1 MWTLVTISSERLARM
16 QKIPPSRTSLFSDRL
31 RSNLLPRIDPELRAS
46 RTQLAR
52 SIITAQFALLGLWA
66 VSLLL
71 FTAVNPGGQIFS
83 DLVGIILLAGVG
95 ALSLWLLRKG
105 SLNATGY
112 AISISWFLFVSA
124 SAFIAPEHLVF
135 ISAAFFLPI
144 LVSGAVIGG
153 WAPFIFA
160 LGSIAVN
167 TTAVFY
173 ADRAGIT
180 PEIVGYT
187 SLYLYV
193 LVFAIVS
200 LSAAL
205 ISNSLSKQIQRSLS
219 SLHQQADQLSK
230 LAHTDPLTG
239 LSNRRHLF
247 EQLESE
253 FARAQRYRRPFCLLY
268 IDMDGFKAINDQ
280 FGHLF
285 GDEILRGSARAMQAV
300 LRATDLLARIGGD
313 EFAVLLPETDIEG
326 AQHVAAKLRKSLA
339 AYGTQLSPSLPSL
352 TLSVGVGQ
360 ISEEDDAIE
369 DILARADKAQYLAK
383 SAGRSLTRTQNDL
396 EPAGQVEQA

>member
-1 MWTLVTISSERLARM
+1 MNQATPDRFSLLRDQFQA
-16 QKIPPSRTSLFSDRL
+16 SLF
-31 RSNLLPRIDPELRAS
+31 PRIDPELRVS
-46 RTQLAR
+46 RTNLAR
-52 SIITAQFALLGLWA
+52 SIVSTQFALLGLWA
-66 VSLLL
+66 VGLLL
-71 FTAVNPGGQIFS
+71 FSSLNPAGRIAI
-83 DLVGIILLAGVG
+83 DLAGITFLAGAG
-95 ALSLWLLRKG
+95 ALALWLLRKG
-105 SLNATGY
+105 SLNMAGY
-112 AISISWFLFVSA
+112 VISISWFMFVAVSA
-124 SAFIAPEHLVF
+124 FLVPEYLIF

-160 LGSIAVN
+160 FGSIVANTVAVVN
-167 TTAVFY
+167 ANVTGATTAF
-173 ADRAGIT
+173 IT
-180 PEIVGYT
+180 ES
-187 SLYLYV
+187 SLLIYI
-193 LVFAIVS
+193 LVFAVIAV
-200 LSAAL
+200 SAAL
-205 ISNSLSKQIQRSLS
+205 ISNSLSEQIQKSLS
-219 SLHQQADQLSK
+219 SLHQQADQMAK
-230 LAHTDPLTG
+230 LAHTDPLTE

-280 FGHLF
+280 FGHIF

-313 EFAVLLPETDIEG
+313 EFAVLLPETDLMG
-326 AQHVAAKLRKSLA
+326 AEHVAEKLRKALA
-339 AYGTQLSPSLPSL
+339 AYGGQLSPSLPSL

-383 SAGRSLTRTQNDL
+383 SAGKSLTRTQEDL
-396 EPAGQVEQA
+396 EPASQVEQA

>member
-1 MWTLVTISSERLARM
+1 MQQATPDRISLLSDQLQAN
-16 QKIPPSRTSLFSDRL
+16 LF
-31 RSNLLPRIDPELRAS
+31 PRIDPELRVS
-46 RTQLAR
+46 RSNLAR
-52 SIITAQFALLGLWA
+52 SIVSAQFALLGLWA
-66 VSLLL
+66 VGLLL
-71 FTAVNPGGQIFS
+71 FNSLNPQGQIAI
-83 DLVGIILLAGVG
+83 DLAGFAFLAGAG
-95 ALSLWLLRKG
+95 ALALWLLRKG
-105 SLNATGY
+105 SLNSAGY
-112 AISISWFLFVSA
+112 VISLSWFLFIAA
-124 SAFIAPEHLVF
+124 SAFIVPEYLLF

-160 LGSIAVN
+160 FGSIAASSIA
-167 TTAVFY
+167 AVY
-173 ADRAGIT
+173 ASNAGIA
-180 PEIVGYT
+180 PEFVNNS
-187 SLYLYV
+187 SLLIYL
-193 LVFAIVS
+193 LVFTVVA
-200 LSAAL
+200 LSASL
-205 ISNSLSKQIQRSLS
+205 ISNSLSDQIQKSLS
-219 SLHQQADQLSK
+219 SLHQQADQMAK

-268 IDMDGFKAINDQ
+268 IDMDGFKAVNDQ

-326 AQHVAAKLRKSLA
+326 AEHVAEKLRKALA
-339 AYGTQLSPSLPSL
+339 AYGSQLSPSLPSL

-360 ISEEDDAIE
+360 ISDEDDAIE

-383 SAGRSLTRTQNDL
+383 SAGKSLTRTQEDL
-396 EPAGQVEQA
+396 VGQVEQA

>member
-1 MWTLVTISSERLARM
+1 M
-16 QKIPPSRTSLFSDRL
+16 QQATPDRFSQLTDRL
-31 RSNLLPRIDPELRAS
+31 TANLFPRIDPELRSS
-46 RTQLAR
+46 RTNLAR
-52 SIITAQFALLGLWA
+52 SIVTTQFGLLGLW
-66 VSLLL
+66 VVGLLIFNSL
-71 FTAVNPGGQIFS
+71 NPDGQIAI
-83 DLVGIILLAGVG
+83 DLAGIAFLAAAG
-95 ALSLWLLRKG
+95 GLALWLLRMG
-105 SLNATGY
+105 SLNAAGY
-112 AISISWFLFVSA
+112 VISLSWFLFVA
-124 SAFIAPEHLVF
+124 GSAFLVPEYLVF

-153 WAPFIFA
+153 WAPFIFSFS
-160 LGSIAVN
+160 SIAAN
-167 TTAVFY
+167 SLAVLY
-173 ADRAGIT
+173 ATGTGST
-180 PEIVGYT
+180 PLFVSESALLV
-187 SLYLYV
+187 YV
-193 LVFAIVS
+193 MVFAVVA

-205 ISNSLSKQIQRSLS
+205 ISNSLSEQIQKSLT
-219 SLHQQADQLSK
+219 SLHQQADQMAK
-230 LAHTDPLTG
+230 LAHTDPLTQ

-313 EFAVLLPETDIEG
+313 EFAVLLPETDLVG
-326 AQHVAAKLRKSLA
+326 AAHVAEKLRKALT
-339 AYGTQLSPSLPSL
+339 AYGSQLSPSLPSL

-383 SAGRSLTRTQNDL
+383 SAGKALTRTQEDL
-396 EPAGQVEQA
+396 EPAGQIEQA

>member
-1 MWTLVTISSERLARM
+1 M
-16 QKIPPSRTSLFSDRL
+16 QPATPDRFSQITDQLRANLF
-31 RSNLLPRIDPELRAS
+31 PRIDPELRVT
-46 RTQLAR
+46 RTNLAG
-52 SIITAQFALLGLWA
+52 SILTAQFALLGLWA
-66 VSLLL
+66 VGLLL
-71 FTAVNPGGQIFS
+71 FRSLIPDGQIANN
-83 DLVGIILLAGVG
+83 LAGIAFLAGAG
-95 ALSLWLLRKG
+95 ALALWLLRKG
-105 SLNATGY
+105 SLNRAGY
-112 AISISWFLFVSA
+112 VISLSWFLFVSA
-124 SAFIAPEHLVF
+124 SAFLVPEYLVF

-144 LVSGAVIGG
+144 LASGAVIGG
-153 WAPFIFA
+153 WASFVFA
-160 LGSIAVN
+160 FGSVAANSVAMVYANSAGTAPGFVN
-167 TTAVFY
+167 
-173 ADRAGIT
+173 
-180 PEIVGYT
+180 ES
-187 SLYLYV
+187 SLLIYM
-193 LVFAIVS
+193 LVFAVVA

-205 ISNSLSKQIQRSLS
+205 ISNSLSEQIQRSLS
-219 SLHQQADQLSK
+219 SLHQQADLMAK

-239 LSNRRHLF
+239 LSNRRRLF

-253 FARAQRYRRPFCLLY
+253 FTRAQRYRRSFCLLY

-326 AQHVAAKLRKSLA
+326 AEHVAEKLRKALA
-339 AYGTQLSPSLPSL
+339 AYGSQLSPSLPSL

-369 DILARADKAQYLAK
+369 DVLARADKAQYLAK
-383 SAGRSLTRTQNDL
+383 SVGKSLTRTQEDL

>member
-1 MWTLVTISSERLARM
+1 MKPAT
-16 QKIPPSRTSLFSDRL
+16 PDRL
-31 RSNLLPRIDPELRAS
+31 TWLTDQLQANLFPRIDPELRLT

-52 SIITAQFALLGLWA
+52 SIVSAQFALLGLWA
-66 VSLLL
+66 VGLLL
-71 FTAVNPGGQIFS
+71 FSALGSRGRIAT
-83 DLVGIILLAGVG
+83 DLAGVG
-95 ALSLWLLRKG
+95 FLAGAGGLALWLLRKNILNSAG
-105 SLNATGY
+105 YVISL
-112 AISISWFLFVSA
+112 SWFLFVVA
-124 SAFIAPEHLVF
+124 SALLVPEYLVF

-153 WAPFIFA
+153 WAPFVFA
-160 LGSIAVN
+160 FASIAANGAAVASANSAGTVPGFVN
-167 TTAVFY
+167 QS
-173 ADRAGIT
+173 
-180 PEIVGYT
+180 
-187 SLYLYV
+187 SLLIYM
-193 LVFAIVS
+193 LVFAIVA
-200 LSAAL
+200 LAAAL
-205 ISNSLSKQIQRSLS
+205 ISNSLSEQIQKSLS
-219 SLHQQADQLSK
+219 SLHQQADQMAK

-247 EQLESE
+247 EKLESE

-300 LRATDLLARIGGD
+300 LRGTDLIARIGGD
-313 EFAVLLPETDIEG
+313 EFAVLLPETDLVG
-326 AQHVAAKLRKSLA
+326 AEHVAAKLTKSLA
-339 AYGTQLSPSLPSL
+339 AYGSQLSPSLPSL

-383 SAGRSLTRTQNDL
+383 SAGRSLTRTQEDL
-396 EPAGQVEQA
+396 EPVEQA

>member
-1 MWTLVTISSERLARM
+1 M
-16 QKIPPSRTSLFSDRL
+16 QQATPDRFSQLTDQLTANLF
-31 RSNLLPRIDPELRAS
+31 PRIDPELRAS
-46 RTQLAR
+46 RTHLAR
-52 SIITAQFALLGLWA
+52 SIITTQFGLLGLWA
-66 VSLLL
+66 VGLL
-71 FTAVNPGGQIFS
+71 IFS
-83 DLVGIILLAGVG
+83 SLNPEGEIAIDLAGIVFLAG
-95 ALSLWLLRKG
+95 AGGLAIWLLRKG
-105 SLNATGY
+105 SLNAAGY
-112 AISISWFLFVSA
+112 VISLSWFLFVA
-124 SAFIAPEHLVF
+124 GSAFLVPEYLVF

-153 WAPFIFA
+153 WAPFIFSC
-160 LGSIAVN
+160 GSIAAN
-167 TTAVFY
+167 SLAVFS
-173 ADRAGIT
+173 ATGAGS
-180 PEIVGYT
+180 E
-187 SLYLYV
+187 SLFVSQSSLLIYV
-193 LVFAIVS
+193 MVFAVVA

-205 ISNSLSKQIQRSLS
+205 ISNSLSEQIQKSLT
-219 SLHQQADQLSK
+219 SLHQQADQMAK
-230 LAHTDPLTG
+230 LAHTDPLTQ

-253 FARAQRYRRPFCLLY
+253 IARAQRYRRPFCLLY

-313 EFAVLLPETDIEG
+313 EFAVLLPETDLVG
-326 AQHVAAKLRKSLA
+326 AAHVAEKLRKALT

-383 SAGRSLTRTQNDL
+383 SAGKALTRTQEDL